1 MEQSILTKLLAEVT
15 EAGNYGTSEKRSREI
30 VVEVEN
36 LLEKRTIFYFA
47 SEVGTD
53 TGSLITDEDAFVIE
67 NLLSVPSEK
76 RDLVLVLHSNG
87 GLAISAERIIGV
99 CRSYCKKRGADSRFL
114 VLIPKK
120 AKSAATILALG
131 AHNIYLRDTAELGPV
146 DPQFSVIDNSGNQAF
161 TPAYLHVDAIE
172 NLIPTS
178 APLSM
183 RRFLS
188 FFVKNGK
195 SLIELP
201 ESTKNKL
208 LEQCNYPLYVNSK
221 NELGLSDSIIEKIA
235 REKITENQNIKAA
248 DFDIFIDP
256 HLTKSHG
263 RLIGLKD
270 LQNNSLCTQKIIG
283 GIESIVPDSEKIAS
297 LDALLWELYVRKR
310 RLLNDAGN
318 QVVKTIEGSVEF
330 FSLNGRK
337 IGQT

>member
-1 MEQSILTKLLAEVT
+1 MEQSVLTKLLAEVNET
-15 EAGNYGTSEKRSREI
+15 GNYGASEKRSREI
-30 VVEVEN
+30 VTEVEN
-36 LLEKRTIFYFA
+36 IIEKRALFYFA
-47 SEVGTD
+47 SEAGID
-53 TGSLITDEDAFVIE
+53 EGSLITDEDAFVIE
-67 NLLSVPSEK
+67 NLLSVPTEK
-76 RDLVLVLHSNG
+76 KDLVLVLHSNG

-99 CRSYCKKRGADSRFL
+99 CRSYCKKQGAGNKFL

-120 AKSAATILALG
+120 AKSAGTILALG
-131 AHNIYLRDTAELGPV
+131 AHNIYLRETAELGPV
-146 DPQFSVIDNSGNQAF
+146 DPQFSVIDNAGNRTF

-178 APLSM
+178 APLSIQ
-183 RRFLS
+183 RVLS

-201 ESTKNKL
+201 ENTKNKL

-235 REKITENQNIKAA
+235 REKIAENPNVQAR

-270 LQNNSLCTQKIIG
+270 LQESSLCREKIIC
-283 GIESIVPDSEKIAS
+283 GIESMFTDSGKTAA

-318 QVVKTIEGSVEF
+318 QVVKTIEGSGEF

-337 IGQT
+337 IGQV